1 MKVITITNRK
11 GGIGKTITAQ
21 ALYEG
26 LKAKH
31 YRVMGIDLD
40 QQANFTD
47 SVLLGNKPSYTIN
60 DLIMETKPIS
70 DAVNEDF
77 IGSNMKLALIDTTK
91 LDRYALKKVLKD
103 ISPLYDYVIIDTPPS
118 ANALTYM
125 ALACSDYVIMPSEC
139 DIYAITG
146 LTEMF
151 NTIIKSVKEKD
162 NPSLKIKGILLTR
175 YNPRTLIT
183 NKLEN
188 LLNQV
193 AKTFKTT
200 IYKTRIR
207 ESVAVRESRA
217 LKKPLLSYNGGNS
230 NAQKDYKAFIREFL
244 ESEEK

>member
-26 LKAKH
+26 LKSKH

-47 SVLLGNKPSYTIN
+47 SVLLGKKAPFTIN
-60 DLIMETKPIS
+60 DLIMETKPIK
-70 DAVNEDF
+70 DAVSVDF
-77 IGSNMKLALIDTTK
+77 IGSNMKLALIDTSK
-91 LDRYALKKVLKD
+91 IDRFLLKKTLKD
-103 ISPLYDYVIIDTPPS
+103 ISKLYDYVIIDTPPS

-125 ALACSDYVIMPSEC
+125 ALACSDYVILPSEC

-146 LTEMF
+146 LVEMY
-151 NTIIKSVKEKD
+151 NTIIKSVKTKD
-162 NPSLKIKGILLTR
+162 NPTLKIKGILLTR

-183 NKLEN
+183 GKLET
-188 LLNQV
+188 LLNSV
-193 AKTFKTT
+193 AKSLNTQV
-200 IYKTRIR
+200 YKTRIR

-217 LKKPLLSYNGGNS
+217 LKEPLLSYNGGKS
-230 NAQKDYKAFIREFL
+230 NAQKDYKAFIKEFL
-244 ESEEK
+244 ESEE